1 MPGLLLYS
9 LWGGH
14 QLSPDLSGE
23 NGMKI
28 LVIGGT
34 GHIGS
39 YLVPRLVQA
48 GHQVQVVARNPQP
61 QYTDSHLSWPR
72 VEWISADRRSEEE
85 AGSWADRMKS
95 IKADVVVDLI
105 CYSPEQNRLM
115 VDAFKGRISHFLHCG
130 TIWSYGPSEKV
141 PYEESFPRKPVTDYG
156 IQKAQIEADLC
167 SLYQTE
173 GFPTTVIHPGHISGR
188 KWLPID
194 PQGSRDGVG
203 VYRKLAHREKIQLPD
218 LGLAT
223 LHHVHG
229 DDVAQLFQLAIDQR
243 EQALGESFSAVAPYA
258 MSLLGCCWFVA
269 SLFAR
274 EPELEFVPLSQLGQF
289 VGETSAQIIHDHVI
303 HSPCSSIAKG
313 QKLLGYQPRFTTE
326 QIFIESIEYLLESKQ
341 LEI

>member
-1 MPGLLLYS
+1 
-9 LWGGH
+9 
-14 QLSPDLSGE
+14 
-23 NGMKI
+23 MKI

-61 QYTDSHLSWPR
+61 QYTDPHLSWPQ
-72 VEWISADRRSEEE
+72 VEWITADRRSEEE
-85 AGSWADRMKS
+85 SGAWTERMQNIQAD
-95 IKADVVVDLI
+95 IVVDLI

-115 VDAFKGRISHFLHCG
+115 VDTFKGRISHFLHCG

-156 IQKAQIEADLC
+156 IKKAQIEADLS

-173 GFPTTVIHPGHISGR
+173 GFPATVIHPGHISGR

-203 VYRKLAHREKIQLPD
+203 VYRKLARRGKVHLPD

-229 DDVAQLFQLAIDQR
+229 DDVAQLFQLSIAQR
-243 EQALGESFSAVAPYA
+243 EQTLGESFSAVAPFA
-258 MSLLGCCWFVA
+258 MSLLGCCHFVA
-269 SLFAR
+269 SLFGQ

-313 QKLLGYQPRFTTE
+313 RKLLGYQPRYTTE
-326 QIFIESIEYLLESKQ
+326 QIFVESIEYLLESNQ